1 MKKQIAMTFVLVAGA
16 MLTLAGCV
24 SMPEGGTQDDSAMM
38 LNYPW
43 VELSLTDAQASLN
56 YPWANTALDSQA
68 DVDSAMVSLNYP
80 WTAFADESDEASNGL
95 EMYPYVF
102 VASRTDR

>member
-1 MKKQIAMTFVLVAGA
+1 MKKQIAIIFALVAGA

-38 LNYPW
+38 LNYPY
-43 VELSLTDAQASLN
+43 VNLSLTEDQTTMN
-56 YPWANTALDSQA
+56 YPWGNTGLDNEA
-68 DVDSAMVSLNYP
+68 TDDSAMV
-80 WTAFADESDEASNGL
+80 SNGL

-102 VASRTDR
+102 VAAQSNQ